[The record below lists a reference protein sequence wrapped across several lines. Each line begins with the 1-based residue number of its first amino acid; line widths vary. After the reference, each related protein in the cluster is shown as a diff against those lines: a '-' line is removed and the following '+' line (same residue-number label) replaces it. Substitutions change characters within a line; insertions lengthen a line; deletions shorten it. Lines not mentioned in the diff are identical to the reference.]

1 MIVGKADGYIQ
12 KGEKKLIDAKKD
24 HISARKVDFL

>member
-1 MIVGKADGYIQ
+1 MKLDKAHDYIQ